1 MQIQVNTD
9 NNIQGREALTGHVET
24 TIGNVLRHFQEH
36 ITRVEVHINDENSH
50 KSGAQDKR
58 CMMEARLQKHQPV
71 AVSHH
76 AETIHQ
82 AIDGASKKLKNA
94 LTATLGRL
102 NRQP

>member
-9 NNIQGREALTGHVET
+9 NHIQGREALITHVET
-24 TIGNVLRHFQEH
+24 TIENALRHFQEH
-36 ITRVEVHINDENSH
+36 ITRVEVHISDENSH

-58 CMMEARLQKHQPV
+58 CMLEARLQKHQPV

-76 AETIHQ
+76 AETVHQ
-82 AIDGASKKLKNA
+82 AVDGAAKKLKSSLN
-94 LTATLGRL
+94 TTLGRL